1 MPSDSP
7 IMGTLL
13 KKPLCADSRV
23 EVVEKGMYI
32 RHLSLIVRVD
42 DVDRAG
48 IKSRE
53 STLYSEL
60 KVIQSSKI
68 QLLHLRRD
76 DDG

>member
-1 MPSDSP
+1 
-7 IMGTLL
+7 MGTLL

-48 IKSRE
+48 IESRE
-53 STLYSEL
+53 SSLYSEL
-60 KVIQSSKI
+60 KVIPSSKI